1 MEWGWR
7 ESRGVT
13 AGVVYI
19 ILLSY
24 IVPGDAPVDVMAT
37 LQGSRILVTWDPPS
51 LPNGDIISYTLYFLD
66 SRVSVV
72 TTFHQIQPFL
82 PYTNY
87 SITVSA
93 NTSVGE
99 GPRGPEGG
107 VVILTP
113 QAGKLLLEGS
123 NLRMHTGS
131 TWSLLYCASCTT
143 GTGGRA
149 PSHYYIYIYT

>member
-1 MEWGWR
+1 M
-7 ESRGVT
+7 GVT
-13 AGVVYI
+13 VGVVYI
-19 ILLSY
+19 ILLPY

-37 LQGSRILVTWDPPS
+37 LQVSHILVTWDPPS

-72 TTFHQIQPFL
+72 TTLYQIQPFL

-113 QAGKLLLEGS
+113 QAGKLLC

-131 TWSLLYCASCTT
+131 PWSLLYCASCTT
-143 GTGGRA
+143 GTGGRD
-149 PSHYYIYIYT
+149 YIYIYIYIYIYLHHWDWW